1 MPVFADMKRF
11 RPQEAQPVDAARL
24 GEELRDARLALGLSI
39 EDVAAQLRI
48 RRVYLV
54 ALEEGRVRDMPSP
67 AYAIGFVRN
76 YAGALGLDPADMV
89 RRLRDAVA
97 GGVRKADLVFP
108 EPVPERGFPAGV
120 VVLVGAVIAVGAYAA
135 WYNWAG
141 TGNRTVD
148 AIPPV
153 PARLEPAARTGEA
166 LRPSAS
172 APATAP
178 TVSPGPIGVPALP
191 VPTQVPVQVP
201 PPPVV
206 TPAAPPPEPPRITLR
221 ARAEIWT
228 QVRDTRGNQTLLSRN
243 LRQGESFVVPQ
254 REGLLLSVG
263 NIALLE
269 VLLDGQP
276 APAFSGLQGVRR
288 DIPLIADQLRQP
300 RTPAQAPATLA
311 PATLAPAG
319 QAPASQAPASQAPRP
334 AGTPVPAPPASQPP
348 APARLNPPPASAP
361 SPTPQRPAQ

>member
-1 MPVFADMKRF
+1 VFDDMKRF
-11 RPQEAQPVDAARL
+11 RPQDVQPVDAARL

-48 RRVYLV
+48 RRVFLV
-54 ALEEGRVRDMPSP
+54 ALEEGRVKDLPSP
-67 AYAIGFVRN
+67 AYAVGFVRN

-89 RRLRDAVA
+89 RRLREAVA
-97 GGVRKADLVFP
+97 GGVRKTDLVFP

-148 AIPPV
+148 AVPPV

-166 LRPSAS
+166 LRPSGPAPT
-172 APATAP
+172 APAASSVP
-178 TVSPGPIGVPALP
+178 VGVPAPP

-201 PPPVV
+201 PQPVAA
-206 TPAAPPPEPPRITLR
+206 PAAPPADQSRITLR
-221 ARAEIWT
+221 ARGEIWT
-228 QVRDTRGNQTLLSRN
+228 QVRDTRANQSLLSRN
-243 LRQGESFVVPQ
+243 LRPGESFVVPP

-269 VLLDGQP
+269 VLVDGQP
-276 APAFSGLQGVRR
+276 APAFAGAQGVRR
-288 DIPLIADQLRQP
+288 NIPLVVDQLRQP
-300 RTPAQAPATLA
+300 RAPSPAPAQTLGE
-311 PATLAPAG
+311 TPAG
-319 QAPASQAPASQAPRP
+319 QAARP
-334 AGTPVPAPPASQPP
+334 APVPPGAGAVAPPLPAVPAGQPP
-348 APARLNPPPASAP
+348 APARLNPPPSPAP
-361 SPTPQRPAQ
+361 AAPQRPPQ